1 MGKGTSSSSRCCW
14 IHPEGFNPC
23 NPLPLPC
30 AITCRVSQK
39 ILIHRDP
46 RVPLLATPEFHPAS
60 EGVSQAFLIRICL
73 WKTFGDTKR
82 GFFWQGMSM
91 PRVCP
96 WAWSMGHVSHAK
108 LQNIPMEFHILLSW
122 SLSHLENFGKGES
135 NLRPARVGCLES
147 LRTDP

>member
-82 GFFWQGMSM
+82 GFFGKECPCQGCAHGHGAWDTFPM
-91 PRVCP
+91 PSFKTSLWNFISCCAGACP
-96 WAWSMGHVSHAK
+96 IWK
-108 LQNIPMEFHILLSW
+108 TL
-122 SLSHLENFGKGES
+122 GKGNQTSGQPEWD
-135 NLRPARVGCLES
+135 A
-147 LRTDP
+147 